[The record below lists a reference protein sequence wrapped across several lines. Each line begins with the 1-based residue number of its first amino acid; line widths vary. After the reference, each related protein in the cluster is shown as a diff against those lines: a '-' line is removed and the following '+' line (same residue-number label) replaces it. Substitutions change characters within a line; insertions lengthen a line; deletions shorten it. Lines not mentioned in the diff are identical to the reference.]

1 MNDLAHTSATE
12 PEIWSCEDGQIR
24 VTPAGQPSVFDMIKV
39 LAGSGNPRRDWARIV
54 KEHPEVVSKTD
65 NLKFPGRGQRETPVV
80 KDKEAAY
87 YILGLLPGAAGKHYR
102 EQAAKLFVAYLE
114 NPAQL
119 ASELVERMS
128 GEDTDWLEARLN
140 AKRTRHTFTNELKE
154 FGVVRD
160 GYGRCTNAI
169 YRPILGKDAKTMKLA
184 VAEKT
189 HRPVKSINPRDHMTI
204 QELHDVE
211 SAERIAVGQLRRANV
226 HGNNEAERV
235 VKASAEY
242 TRRLLDGE
250 ITIPGL

>member
-87 YILGLLPGAAGKHYR
+87 YILGLLPGAAGKLYR

-128 GEDTDWLEARLN
+128 GDDTDWLEARLN

-189 HRPVKSINPRDHMTI
+189 HRPIKSINPRDHMTI

-211 SAERIAVGQLRRANV
+211 SAERIAVGQLKRTNA